1 MWLPHHSPESLMAT
15 ARRSRDAVGRTPF
28 LILPLLPP
36 LPAHAAPPLQ
46 PKGSTRRSFIV
57 HHNPTCLSESS
68 SSRILFFHG
77 LPDIVMF
84 NNLDSHT

>member
-1 MWLPHHSPESLMAT
+1 MWLPHHSPSESLMAT

-57 HHNPTCLSESS
+57 HEISCTRYITTPHAFQNPLLPESS
-68 SSRILFFHG
+68 SSTVYLT
-77 LPDIVMF
+77 L
-84 NNLDSHT
+84 